1 VNLLIFLILAPLVT
15 AFILL
20 FLKNDKIRAIAIIT
34 AAVILFLGSITLLF
48 TNFSHSAQYFNPI
61 IPYIGKLI
69 FFIEFLLAAYIFY
82 TGLRY
87 KQYIVSGLILAQF
100 LIMAF
105 FELKYAPTVMVEHEL
120 FVDKLSIIMTLIIG
134 VIGSLTCVYAIGYM
148 KDFHAHY
155 SKELKDNRKFFSF
168 LMFIFLS
175 AMFGIVFSNSLLWL
189 HFFWEIT
196 TLCSFLLIGYNKTE
210 DARNSAFRALK
221 FNLLGGLAF
230 SIGIIYLYR
239 FYGVVELDKAV
250 YLGKLGA
257 LVPAA
262 LISFAGLTKSA
273 QMPFSSWLLG
283 AMVAPTPVSA
293 LLHSSTMVKA
303 GVYIILRFASA
314 LQGSVLG
321 LILAL
326 IGGSTFLIT
335 SLIALSQSD
344 AKKALAYSTIA
355 NLGLIV
361 LCAGVGTYEAMWAAI
376 LLIIFHAVTKCLLFL
391 CVGAVEHKI
400 HSRNIEDMSG
410 LIISMPK
417 ISIMMQIGMVGMFLA
432 PFGMLISKWAVLKA
446 LVDYNPLLAVFVIF
460 GSSAALFF
468 WVKWLGKIITVV
480 NKEND
485 LEEGMS
491 HTEMRPLYIL
501 SFLTVGLC
509 GFFPAIS
516 AALIQPY
523 VVEIYGTTIAM
534 SQGNVV
540 IMSIMLAMVMLFPLS
555 FINYGK
561 RVKVV
566 DAYLGGANIETST
579 SFRGAGSSIKDMEM
593 KNYYLE
599 KYFGEAKLYR
609 FGILFCSIFLVFM
622 FMVLIKW
629 KYF

>member
-1 VNLLIFLILAPLVT
+1 MLS
-15 AFILL
+15 
-20 FLKNDKIRAIAIIT
+20 
-34 AAVILFLGSITLLF
+34 LGSITMLF
-48 TNFSHSAQYFNPI
+48 TNFNHSIQYFNTMV
-61 IPYIGKLI
+61 PYIDRI
-69 FFIEFLLAAYIFY
+69 MFFIEVLLAAYIFY
-82 TGLRY
+82 TGLKH

-105 FELKYAPTVMVEHEL
+105 FELKYAPAVMVEHEL

-155 SKELKDNRKFFSF
+155 SNGLKDNRRFFSF

-175 AMFGIVFSNSLLWL
+175 AMFGIVFSNNLLWL
-189 HFFWEIT
+189 YFFWEIT

-321 LILAL
+321 LMLAL

-579 SFRGAGSSIKDMEM
+579 SFRGAGSSIKDMEI

>member
-1 VNLLIFLILAPLVT
+1 L
-15 AFILL
+15 
-20 FLKNDKIRAIAIIT
+20 
-34 AAVILFLGSITLLF
+34 
-48 TNFSHSAQYFNPI
+48 
-61 IPYIGKLI
+61 
-69 FFIEFLLAAYIFY
+69 E
-82 TGLRY
+82 
-87 KQYIVSGLILAQF
+87 
-100 LIMAF
+100 
-105 FELKYAPTVMVEHEL
+105 
-120 FVDKLSIIMTLIIG
+120 
-134 VIGSLTCVYAIGYM
+134 
-148 KDFHAHY
+148 
-155 SKELKDNRKFFSF
+155 
-168 LMFIFLS
+168 
-175 AMFGIVFSNSLLWL
+175 
-189 HFFWEIT
+189 
-196 TLCSFLLIGYNKTE
+196 
-210 DARNSAFRALK
+210 

-230 SIGIIYLYR
+230 LIGIMFLYR

-257 LVPAA
+257 LVPVA

-326 IGGSTFLIT
+326 IGGVTFLIT
-335 SLIALSQSD
+335 SLIAVSQSD
-344 AKKALAYSTIA
+344 AKKVLAYSTIA

-361 LCAGVGTYEAMWAAI
+361 LCAGVGTYEAMWAAM
-376 LLIIFHAVTKCLLFL
+376 LLIVFHAVTKCLLFL
-391 CVGAVEHKI
+391 CVGAVEHRI

-446 LVDYNPLLAVFVIF
+446 LVDYNPLLAVFVVF
-460 GSSAALFF
+460 GSSATLFF
-468 WVKWLGKIITVV
+468 WVKWMGKMITVV
-480 NKEND
+480 NKEYD
-485 LEEGMS
+485 LEEGMNKS
-491 HTEMRPLYIL
+491 EMIPLYIL
-501 SFLTVGLC
+501 SFLTIGLC

-523 VVEIYGTTIAM
+523 VIEIYGTTIAM
-534 SQGNVV
+534 SHGNVV

-566 DAYLGGANIETST
+566 DAYLGGANVETNT
-579 SFRGAGSSIKDMEM
+579 SFRGAGNSIKDMAM
-593 KNYYLE
+593 KNYYME
-599 KYFGEAKLYR
+599 KYFGEARLYR
-609 FGILFCSIFLVFM
+609 FGILFCFIFLVSM
-622 FMVLIKW
+622 FMVLVK
-629 KYF
+629 